1 MMVFLILL
9 FDEESPGRES
19 SMCKERGEAKYDI
32 IREICLVCK
41 VHWGSVGD
49 GFGKVGETYF
59 IMLKT

>member
-1 MMVFLILL
+1 MVRKAQA
-9 FDEESPGRES
+9 GRAA
-19 SMCKERGEAKYDI
+19 CARRERGEAKYDI

-41 VHWGSVGD
+41 VHWGSVRD